1 MTKQQLPPAWVDRIF
16 EKLTLIYGRDFV
28 NRWQST
34 GVPIEGVKADWGHE
48 LAGFINHPEAIAHAL
63 ENLPSDKAPTVLQFR
78 DMCRKAPPKPVPAI
92 AYSASP
98 MPDEVRQK
106 LKELT
111 NQMRMKP

>member
-1 MTKQQLPPAWVDRIF
+1 
-16 EKLTLIYGRDFV
+16 
-28 NRWQST
+28 
-34 GVPIEGVKADWGHE
+34 
-48 LAGFINHPEAIAHAL
+48 
-63 ENLPSDKAPTVLQFR
+63 VLQFR

-92 AYSASP
+92 TYAASP